1 MSKLSRYYP
10 RPRIQRAFMM
20 WFRESRSRS
29 IVPLQI
35 TEVNHSGIGLKFPS
49 HPDCLSVGLSR
60 FDLSVYVD
68 WEGIGW
74 DMLISLDAIPE
85 RVPGGYRSVLNTD
98 LEQVL
103 PTREAV
109 WRNDLFEP
117 FLSWVNNELA
127 IATALRLYG
136 QRGESTWAILFDG
149 IDELQESS
157 SCAVSIPLPSFS
169 RPDGSSTTSG
179 RLNGASEA
187 RRTEALIRSL
197 VPLPRDQ

>member
-1 MSKLSRYYP
+1 MSKLSRHHP
-10 RPRIQRAFMM
+10 RPRIQRTFVR
-20 WFRESRSRS
+20 WFRENRSRF
-29 IVPLQI
+29 IVPIQI
-35 TEVNHSGIGLKFPS
+35 TEVSHSGIGLKFPS
-49 HPDCLSVGLSR
+49 HPGCLSVGLSR

-68 WEGIGW
+68 WQGTGW
-74 DMLISLDAIPE
+74 DMLISLDAVPE

-117 FLSWVNNELA
+117 FLSWVNNKLA

-136 QRGESTWAILFDG
+136 QRGESTWAILFDE

-169 RPDGSSTTSG
+169 RPVGSSATSG
-179 RLNGASEA
+179 RLNGSSKAKL
-187 RRTEALIRSL
+187 TESLIRSH
-197 VPLPRDQ
+197 VPLPTE